1 MSFRFCHGG
10 YFMKQAHTYD
20 LAFLFP
26 YGKLRPVPEI
36 VSIINKKYLPE
47 TLSRLHDLR
56 VDYGEYINAYINQ
69 DEAYLSLLTPD
80 LFGYR
85 EFGFGSCGYATF
97 KDGKVYLHLPL
108 RPHPW
113 TQYVSLTI
121 FLLTKALGYPF
132 KDHPPNN
139 RQQDLILSTMAEFR
153 SGGYGHAVGGWVF
166 ESILNWLRQYAQKN
180 DSPSS
185 DRIPLHP
192 RIIRAQKVT
201 LRAISSSEI
210 DTRMIKH
217 DICGWVRHSGAFTL
231 NCPGNACDLSVYPS
245 GLDEDSNHA
254 QLSCHNL
261 DSAEQQI
268 ILLAGLSQICQLAR
282 ESS

>member
-1 MSFRFCHGG
+1 
-10 YFMKQAHTYD
+10 MKQAHTYD

-26 YGKLRPVPEI
+26 YRKLRPVPEI
-36 VSIINKKYLPE
+36 VFIINKKYLPE
-47 TLSRLHDLR
+47 TINRLRSLR
-56 VDYGEYINAYINQ
+56 VDYDKYINAYISQ

-80 LFGYR
+80 LFGYQ

-97 KDGKVYLHLPL
+97 KDSKVYLHLPL

-166 ESILNWLRQYAQKN
+166 ESILNWLRQYARNKKSLPDN
-180 DSPSS
+180 VL
-185 DRIPLHP
+185 LHP
-192 RIIRAQKVT
+192 EVIKAQKVAF
-201 LRAISSSEI
+201 RAISSPEANNLMMEDAIS
-210 DTRMIKH
+210 
-217 DICGWVRHSGAFTL
+217 GWVQPNGAFIL
-231 NCPGNACDLSVYPS
+231 KYPGNACDLGIYPN
-245 GLDEDSNHA
+245 GLDENSDYA

-268 ILLAGLSQICQLAR
+268 ILLAGLAKICQLAR

>member
-1 MSFRFCHGG
+1 MI
-10 YFMKQAHTYD
+10 QAHTYD

-26 YGKLRPVPEI
+26 YGKQRPVPEI
-36 VSIINKKYLPE
+36 VFIINKRYLPE
-47 TLSRLHDLR
+47 TIDRLCSFRAH
-56 VDYGEYINAYINQ
+56 YNEYINAYINQ
-69 DEAYLSLLTPD
+69 DKASLSLLTPD

-85 EFGFGSCGYATF
+85 EFGFGSCGYATL

-113 TQYVSLTI
+113 TQYVSITI

-132 KDHPPNN
+132 EDNPLDN

-153 SGGYGHAVGGWVF
+153 SGGYGHAVGGLVF
-166 ESILNWLRQYAQKN
+166 ENILNWLRQYARKN
-180 DSPSS
+180 DNSSS
-185 DRIPLHP
+185 DIIPLHP
-192 RIIRAQKVT
+192 KIIRAQKVAF
-201 LRAISSSEI
+201 RAINSLVE
-210 DTRMIKH
+210 DARMVKVMEDQIY
-217 DICGWVRHSGAFTL
+217 GWVIYSGAFTL

-245 GLDEDSNHA
+245 DLEKDDVHA

-261 DSAEQQI
+261 DTSNQQL
-268 ILLAGLSQICQLAR
+268 ILLAGLAQICQLAR